1 MEDADFLVRRLDQ
14 ISHELSQMR
23 KMITVIQVDKQASEK
38 AWDDLM
44 DLSLEVSDLWKDT
57 SSVGEIRSQREKW

>member
-23 KMITVIQVDKQASEK
+23 KMITIMHVDKQASEK

-44 DLSLEVSDLWKDT
+44 ELSLEVSDLWEDT
-57 SSVGEIRSQREKW
+57 SSVEEIRSQREKW

>member
-23 KMITVIQVDKQASEK
+23 KMITIMHVDKKAS
-38 AWDDLM
+38 
-44 DLSLEVSDLWKDT
+44 
-57 SSVGEIRSQREKW
+57 

>member
-23 KMITVIQVDKQASEK
+23 KMITVMHVDKQASEK

-44 DLSLEVSDLWKDT
+44 ELSLEVSDLWEDT
-57 SSVGEIRSQREKW
+57 SSVEEIRSQREKW

>member
-1 MEDADFLVRRLDQ
+1 MEDEDLLVRRLDQ

-23 KMITVIQVDKQASEK
+23 KMITVMHVDKQASEK

-44 DLSLEVSDLWKDT
+44 ELSLEVSDLWEDT
-57 SSVGEIRSQREKW
+57 SSVEEIRSQREKW

>member
-23 KMITVIQVDKQASEK
+23 KMITIIQVDKQASEK

-44 DLSLEVSDLWKDT
+44 DLSLEVSDLWNDT
-57 SSVGEIRSQREKW
+57 SSVEEIRSQREKW